1 MKVNFFPLED
11 GEKTSS
17 HCC

>member
-1 MKVNFFPLED
+1 MLED

-17 HCC
+17 LI